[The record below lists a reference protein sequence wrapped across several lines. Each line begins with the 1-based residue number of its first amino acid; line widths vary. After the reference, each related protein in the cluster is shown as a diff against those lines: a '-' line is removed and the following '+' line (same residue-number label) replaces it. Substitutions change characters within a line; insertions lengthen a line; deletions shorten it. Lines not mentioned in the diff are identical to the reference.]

1 MIEEFIN
8 QQNTFGKSV
17 QKKDIHFYRN
27 NNLEVIGA
35 RLSSKEALL
44 ILVSIAI
51 GVGYIALDGYYYLEP

>member
-1 MIEEFIN
+1 VIEEFIN